1 MESVVPF
8 RRQQRRTAG
17 AARGGLRGK
26 PGCTGGRCWGCW
38 SRRQGSGSKKQ
49 GIQVSEH
56 PFWWGRGLQG
66 GRPTA
71 DSPAQASPD
80 TQLCSRPAGQSL
92 STGRSEGPSR
102 VRAEWSG
109 GRRASAS
116 GGLCVCALPTPDST
130 GSGTCQRPEARVE
143 SPGMRRG
150 MEPGPGPAS
159 SCPDAFHPRARR
171 AQNHSDWSRQAGVL
185 TEELKRSLLCP
196 HAHPSSSPPSSSAP
210 GVLPG
215 TVWLELGTYVHS
227 AHRPPCA
234 SAVPVHTRQPSHVA
248 LGPHM
253 SAPTSPAWTT
263 LLPWACC
270 QHHGLHT
277 PLS

>member
-1 MESVVPF
+1 MLGG
-8 RRQQRRTAG
+8 AG
-17 AARGGLRGK
+17 AA
-26 PGCTGGRCWGCW
+26 TGIVEQEAGV
-38 SRRQGSGSKKQ
+38 
-49 GIQVSEH
+49 QVSEH
-56 PFWWGRGLQG
+56 PSGVERGAAG
-66 GRPTA
+66 GRPTGSGST
-71 DSPAQASPD
+71 DSRQPSPPSPD

-92 STGRSEGPSR
+92 STGRSGGASR

-116 GGLCVCALPTPDST
+116 GGPCVCALPTPDST
-130 GSGTCQRPEARVE
+130 GRGACQRPEARVE

-150 MEPGPGPAS
+150 MEPGPGRNPAAS
-159 SCPDAFHPRARR
+159 HPDAFHPRARR
-171 AQNHSDWSRQAGVL
+171 AQNHADWSRGQAGVL
-185 TEELKRSLLCP
+185 TEELKCSLLCP

-210 GVLPG
+210 GVLPR

-234 SAVPVHTRQPSHVA
+234 NAVPAPTRQPSHVA
-248 LGPHM
+248 LGPHR

-263 LLPWACC
+263 LLPRACC
-270 QHHGLHT
+270 QHHGLQT